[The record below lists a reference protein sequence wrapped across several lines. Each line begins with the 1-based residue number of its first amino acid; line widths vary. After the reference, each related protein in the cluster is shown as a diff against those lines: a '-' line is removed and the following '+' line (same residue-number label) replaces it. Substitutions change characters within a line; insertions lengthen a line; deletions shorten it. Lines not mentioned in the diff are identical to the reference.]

1 MTALIA
7 TLIFV
12 VMLGLILTDRL
23 HRLIASAAGAAAMLV
38 AGNLLGFFSE
48 EQAVEA
54 IDFETLGLLLGMMVL
69 VQLLERVG
77 FFEYLAIVMARR
89 SGGRPWRLLLILGAT
104 TSIVSM
110 FLDNVTTV
118 VLIAPVTILITE
130 ILELNPVPMLIAE
143 ALLSNIGGIATLIG
157 DPPNVLIGSA
167 AQLDFL
173 SFLTHLGPIVMAI
186 WLTAVLLMRWLFRAD
201 LAVQA
206 HNLQALSKLDAREA
220 LHDPRTLQQV
230 LMVLG
235 GTLALFFLQGT
246 LNLSPAF
253 IAMTGAAVALVMIQ
267 PDVDELLKGIEW
279 SVLLFFA
286 ALFVAVGGLKAAGV
300 LHGIAGALRSFSMT
314 EPALLGL
321 IVMWSVALISAIVDN
336 IPITIA
342 MIPVI
347 MDLGT
352 SGANVTPL
360 WWALA
365 LGAGLGGNGTIIGST
380 ANVVVVS
387 VSERTR
393 QPITAGLWTK
403 RGLPVMMLTL
413 VVATTLYL
421 LSYGW
426 MSTR

>member
-12 VMLGLILTDRL
+12 VMLGLILTDRV

-38 AGNLLGFFSE
+38 AGYVLGFFSE

-104 TSIVSM
+104 TSIMSM

-118 VLIAPVTILITE
+118 VLIAPVTVLIAE

-173 SFLTHLGPIVMAI
+173 SFLTHLGPIVVAI

-220 LHDPRTLQQV
+220 LRDPRALQQV
-230 LMVLG
+230 SVVLG

-300 LHGIAGALRSFSMT
+300 LHGIAGALRS

-393 QPITAGLWTK
+393 QPITASLWTK